1 MSPSRHYC
9 CTTALLALLQ
19 SDVPRGPGIPTPTDL
34 STYKTMVIF
43 TDTRWFQVS
52 ALEASCL
59 LWRSQ
64 SPCCQVSKALCSPWS
79 SPHPE
84 QTPRVGL
91 FSALAS
97 FLFATYLQVAPLN
110 LLPQLS
116 LHRSCNFHSPV
127 AFQPEMRSSDLA
139 SQELAQ
145 RGKKRLAPGDRLE
158 HTETPHTFKS
168 APSCLGASSS

>member
-1 MSPSRHYC
+1 MSR
-9 CTTALLALLQ
+9 
-19 SDVPRGPGIPTPTDL
+19 DPGIPAPVGL

-64 SPCCQVSKALCSPWS
+64 SPCCQASKALCSPWS

-84 QTPRVGL
+84 RTPRVGL
-91 FSALAS
+91 FSTLAS

-116 LHRSCNFHSPV
+116 LHRSCNFDSPV
-127 AFQPEMRSSDLA
+127 AFQPEMQSSDLA
-139 SQELAQ
+139 SQQLAQ

-158 HTETPHTFKS
+158 HTEIPHTFRS
-168 APSCLGASSS
+168 APSCSGVSSS